1 MLICWNQQ
9 EGPLMNELTILHL
22 SDLHLKSGEYDRDVV
37 SKAFLDSL
45 AHLKNQVRK
54 PDLIVVTGDIAY
66 SGTEYGKPATEFF
79 DQLLKHAGLAKE
91 RLSDHTGNHD
101 VDQAAGKWLRRTLA
115 IRIGIRRLL

>member
-1 MLICWNQQ
+1 
-9 EGPLMNELTILHL
+9 MNELTILHL

-37 SKAFLDSL
+37 FKAFLDSL

-79 DQLLKHAGLAKE
+79 D
-91 RLSDHTGNHD
+91 
-101 VDQAAGKWLRRTLA
+101 
-115 IRIGIRRLL
+115 